1 MISLSSY
8 LYLKILDR
16 DVKHSYSNK
25 TPKLYFRCS
34 SNFMKKASASSWT
47 SSTYSIRW
55 TWICCVCIFCR
66 RGKKRDSRDYTV
78 NFELLKLLLGSWN
91 LHQSALARSGKMCTV
106 SFKCTTLTHSHIWVQ
121 WCSCVSAFF
130 KLLITSQLT
139 GMFVSA
145 VFHSPLGVPS
155 SPFATVCSQRR
166 VWGWFG
172 CGCGPRAVEAT
183 CHVVLLHAAV
193 ATQWLSR
200 CCRHLLCLSDW
211 GDCIGA
217 KIE

>member
-8 LYLKILDR
+8 LYLKILDK
-16 DVKHSYSNK
+16 DVKHSYTNK
-25 TPKLYFRCS
+25 TPKLYFRCW

-47 SSTYSIRW
+47 SSTCSIRW

-66 RGKKRDSRDYTV
+66 RGKKRDSRDYAV
-78 NFELLKLLLGSWN
+78 NFELLKRLLGSWN
-91 LHQSALARSGKMCTV
+91 LHQSALAWSGKMCTV
-106 SFKCTTLTHSHIWVQ
+106 SFKCTALKHSHIWVQ
-121 WCSCVSAFF
+121 WCSCVSAFS
-130 KLLITSQLT
+130 KHLITSQLT

-155 SPFATVCSQRR
+155 SSFATVCSQRR
-166 VWGWFG
+166 VWGWFS
-172 CGCGPRAVEAT
+172 CGCGLRAVEAT